1 MEILKSRYFTLRE
14 LTRSAAAL
22 KHKLDNTPDA
32 AAVARLQALVT
43 HVLDPLRQLYGAPI
57 MVTSGYRSPAVNAA
71 VGGAAHS
78 QHLLGEAADIT
89 TGSPEGNR
97 RLLGLILGPLPAP
110 PRGREEGGDL
120 APLGEI
126 KRGLPF
132 DQLIA
137 EECDAKGNPGWIH
150 ISYSDKNRNQVLYD
164 L

>member
-1 MEILKSRYFTLRE
+1 MEILKSRYFTLLE

-22 KHKLDNTPDA
+22 RHKLDNTPDA

-97 RLLGLILGPLPAP
+97 RLLGITLKDAQALH
-110 PRGREEGGDL
+110 
-120 APLGEI
+120 
-126 KRGLPF
+126 F

-137 EECDAKGNPGWIH
+137 EKCDAKGNPRWIH

>member
-78 QHLLGEAADIT
+78 QHMLGEAADIT

-97 RLLGLILGPLPAP
+97 RLLGIILGPLPAP
-110 PRGREEGGDL
+110 PRGRETK
-120 APLGEI
+120 AS
-126 KRGLPF
+126 GLPF

-137 EECDAKGNPGWIH
+137 EKCDANGNPRWIH
-150 ISYSDKNRNQVLYD
+150 ISYSERCRRQAIYNV
-164 L
+164 

>member
-1 MEILKSRYFTLRE
+1 MNTTNKTLKSSPGKEVFPPWGKLKGGSQEGALTSKYFTLRE

-97 RLLGLILGPLPAP
+97 RLLGIALAHAQ
-110 PRGREEGGDL
+110 DL
-120 APLGEI
+120 H
-126 KRGLPF
+126 F

-137 EECDAKGNPGWIH
+137 E
-150 ISYSDKNRNQVLYD
+150 
-164 L
+164 